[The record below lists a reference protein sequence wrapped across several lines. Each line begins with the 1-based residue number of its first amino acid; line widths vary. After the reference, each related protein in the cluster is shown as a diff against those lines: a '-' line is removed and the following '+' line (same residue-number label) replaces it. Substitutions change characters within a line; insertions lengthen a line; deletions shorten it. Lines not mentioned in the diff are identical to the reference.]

1 MEDLRQLR
9 DAIDTIDG
17 KLLGLLNDRARLAQE
32 IGRIKERNGR
42 PVYAPERAEQL
53 MRRLAEKSAGPL
65 DAAAIRAIYI
75 EIMSASLALE
85 KEMLIACE
93 GSVGG
98 RTHFAAKQQFGSSV
112 RYAFPSLIGE
122 LLEAVKSGK
131 ADCAV
136 IPLGDDG
143 PDLAVLEAL
152 WNGDL
157 FITAQ
162 ILPGGEE
169 SGEEGGVGSS
179 RYLVLGTSPNTPS
192 GRDQS
197 ALLLHLG
204 EEATPDQAIA
214 LLREAGLHPLTLP
227 SLPAHSG
234 SSGLRLFVE
243 TAGHAD
249 DPALQTF
256 LDSLNSTGITAK
268 PCGSYPALS

>member
-53 MRRLAEKSAGPL
+53 MRRLAEQSAGPL

-112 RYAFPSLIGE
+112 RYSFHPGSGE
-122 LLEAVKSGK
+122 LLNAVKSGK

-143 PDLAVLEAL
+143 PDDAVLEAL
-152 WNGDL
+152 GNGDL

-169 SGEEGGVGSS
+169 HGVGSS
-179 RYLVLGTSPNTPS
+179 RFLVLGTSPNTPS

-197 ALLLHLG
+197 AMLLHLG
-204 EEATPDQAIA
+204 QEATPDQAIA
-214 LLREAGLHPLTLP
+214 LLREAGLQPLIRH
-227 SLPAHSG
+227 SLPDHPG

-249 DPALQTF
+249 DPALQSF
-256 LDSLNSTGITAK
+256 LDSLNSTGISAK

>member
-17 KLLGLLNDRARLAQE
+17 KLLALLNDRARLAQE

-53 MRRLAEKSAGPL
+53 MRRLAEKSTGPL

-112 RYAFPSLIGE
+112 RYAFHQGSGE
-122 LLEAVKSGK
+122 LLDAVKSGK

-136 IPLGDDG
+136 IPLGHDG
-143 PDLAVLEAL
+143 PDNAVLEAL
-152 WNGDL
+152 GKGDL

-169 SGEEGGVGSS
+169 SGVGNS

-192 GRDQS
+192 GRDQT

-204 EEATPDQAIA
+204 EEATPDRSIA
-214 LLREAGLHPLTLP
+214 LLREAGLHPLFLHSHP
-227 SLPAHSG
+227 GSL
-234 SSGLRLFVE
+234 GLRLYVE

-249 DPALQTF
+249 DPALQSF
-256 LDSLNSTGITAK
+256 LDSLNSAGITAK